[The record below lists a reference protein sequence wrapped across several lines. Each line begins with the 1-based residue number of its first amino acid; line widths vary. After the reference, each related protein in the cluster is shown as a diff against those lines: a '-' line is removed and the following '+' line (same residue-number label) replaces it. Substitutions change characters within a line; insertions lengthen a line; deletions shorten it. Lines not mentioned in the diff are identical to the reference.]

1 MQLPRVIRSY
11 RLNRIRTTS
20 NGYTANPMRLAGES
34 ATEVGGARDTYL
46 LFITTSYISDPAVTS
61 DRNPRSGRRV
71 GRRSRNRYE
80 KLTNVLPN
88 VSAELEMGIAQTAA
102 HARTER

>member
-1 MQLPRVIRSY
+1 MQLPHVI

-46 LFITTSYISDPAVTS
+46 LFITTSYISDPAVTERPN
-61 DRNPRSGRRV
+61 RNGPALALAN
-71 GRRSRNRYE
+71 RNRYE
-80 KLTNVLPN
+80 CFRRMFCRTLARNWK
-88 VSAELEMGIAQTAA
+88 MGIAQTAA